1 MSNVN
6 NRIKSQKQ
14 GPAIFAALV
23 MTAVIGLVIVGLGI
37 NALFN
42 NNDATAQAAGLPDSS
57 LSVDQATIDQL
68 QSLIEQY
75 QAREVQYQTEMQQ
88 AADQLNQTNAE
99 LQRYQDLVAAL
110 QNSGIIQIT
119 ADGRV
124 FVGRGVSGQNQ
135 NEFSGDD

>member
-14 GPAIFAALV
+14 GPAILAALV
-23 MTAVIGLVIVGLGI
+23 MTTVIGLVIVALGI

-42 NNDATAQAAGLPDSS
+42 NNVATAQAAGLPDPS
-57 LSVDQATIDQL
+57 LSVNQATIDQL

-75 QAREVQYQTEMQQ
+75 QAREAQYQTEMQQ

-99 LQRYQDLVAAL
+99 LQRYQDLVVAL
-110 QNSGIIQIT
+110 QNSGVIRIAANGQ
-119 ADGRV
+119 V
-124 FVGRGVSGQNQ
+124 FVGPGVSGERN
-135 NEFSGDD
+135 NGFNGDD

>member
-14 GPAIFAALV
+14 GPAILAALV
-23 MTAVIGLVIVGLGI
+23 MTAVIGFLIVGLGI

-42 NNDATAQAAGLPDSS
+42 NNVATAQAVGLPDPS
-57 LSVDQATIDQL
+57 LSVDRATIDQL

-75 QAREVQYQTEMQQ
+75 QTREVQYQTEMQQ

-124 FVGRGVSGQNQ
+124 FVGRGLSGERQNGF
-135 NEFSGDD
+135 NGDD